1 MQFWAIFKLIG
12 PKIEIIKEI
21 VIFIKFLICLSQ
33 GKHVYFKMI
42 NDLAFF
48 VIVIFIVSIGFG
60 ASLVSTTKE
69 ETLNFKMLFDVI
81 SATYWV
87 IFGELGL
94 DKINETMEK
103 KEYNDYAII
112 YAFFLLMIY
121 ALVVLLLVNLLIAL
135 FK

>member
-1 MQFWAIFKLIG
+1 MK
-12 PKIEIIKEI
+12 
-21 VIFIKFLICLSQ
+21 
-33 GKHVYFKMI
+33 
-42 NDLAFF
+42 NDLVFF
-48 VIVIFIVSIGFG
+48 LVVILIVSIGFG
-60 ASLVSTTKE
+60 ASLVSTTQE

-81 SATYWV
+81 SAAYWV

-121 ALVVLLLVNLLIAL
+121 ALIVLLLVNLLIAL